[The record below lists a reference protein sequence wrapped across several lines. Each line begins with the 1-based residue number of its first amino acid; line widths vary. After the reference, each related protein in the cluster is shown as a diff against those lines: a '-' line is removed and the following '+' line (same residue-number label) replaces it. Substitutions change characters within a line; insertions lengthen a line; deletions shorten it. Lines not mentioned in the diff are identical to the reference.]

1 MDTTTDNDYT
11 IMSGSTYAHKLNI
24 ENLHRAEMLT
34 VRGEMQC
41 DNVHKVQKYAL
52 LINEAILVW
61 G

>member
-1 MDTTTDNDYT
+1 
-11 IMSGSTYAHKLNI
+11 
-24 ENLHRAEMLT
+24 MLT
-34 VRGEMQC
+34 VRGEMQW